1 MIWFGLAIG
10 VLLLVWIVW
19 PTKQRDLPVLLLVR
33 DRAEE
38 IEGVLRQVTAAGCV
52 VHVLVRESRDDSL
65 RLVREFALESDGV
78 LPLEGDLDQALEDA
92 GMSAAVLVRLDDGRP
107 VRAVLQEAGF

>member
-1 MIWFGLAIG
+1 MIWFILAIG
-10 VLLLVWIVW
+10 VLLLVWVVW
-19 PTKQRDLPVLLLVR
+19 PTTKRDLPVLLLVR
-33 DRAEE
+33 NRAEE

-52 VHVLVRESRDDSL
+52 VHVLVRDSADESL

-78 LPLEGDLDQALEDA
+78 VPLQGGLDEALEQSGLA
-92 GMSAAVLVRLDDGRP
+92 AAVLVRLDDGRP